1 MGPGGSVALSA
12 TGAPDPLLPKVQAP
26 PARPAFLPRGLFQPA
41 AVSLPHHVCENQTAT
56 RATDEI
62 RLPCL
67 RAGPDDRA
75 PPGARAALVRATSQ
89 GMDTA
94 ERSPPSA
101 IRTARLR
108 SVARLP
114 PAAYQ
119 PGRLPGAFPALAEG
133 SVVLGR
139 GSRLDAFSGSPVR
152 TWLPSG
158 AGYPTTGSPA
168 VRPTR
173 SSRTRVSPPHA
184 SKRLRRIETE
194 LSHDVLNPA
203 RVPL

>member
-1 MGPGGSVALSA
+1 MVRFPSRSVWRSGSAC
-12 TGAPDPLLPKVQAP
+12 APW
-26 PARPAFLPRGLFQPA
+26 
-41 AVSLPHHVCENQTAT
+41 
-56 RATDEI
+56 
-62 RLPCL
+62 
-67 RAGPDDRA
+67 
-75 PPGARAALVRATSQ
+75 GARRPESCHQ
-89 GMDTA
+89 PGIGHGGG
-94 ERSPPSA
+94 SPPSA

-108 SVARLP
+108 SVACLP

-119 PGRLPGAFPALAEG
+119 PSRLLGAFPACAEG

-139 GSRLDAFSGSPVR
+139 DSRLDAFSGSPVR